1 MLNGLKQFQNVLV
14 IGGKSGIA
22 LELIKNICIVPNGK
36 VFLLGRKIET
46 QGINL
51 PGLEIIPINYDIS
64 DSIQRFGLVNQLMT
78 ERDFDLVV
86 LAAGYLGEQPIKSTP
101 ALDREIINV
110 NFSYSAEV
118 LEGVAQRMRMQK
130 HGKVLVL
137 SSVASIRPR
146 KSNFVYGASKAG
158 LDFLARGLQLDL
170 EGTGVEIYVARPGFV
185 HSKMTK
191 GMTPAPFA
199 ITAARAGQL
208 CAIGITKSKRIF
220 YVPGILRY
228 VMLIVRYLP
237 VKVLNK
243 LN

>member
-14 IGGKSGIA
+14 IGGKSEIA
-22 LELIKNICIVPNGK
+22 LELIKNISIVPNGK

-46 QGINL
+46 QGIIL

-64 DSIQRFGLVNQLMT
+64 DSIQRVGLVNQLMA

-86 LAAGYLGEQPIKSTP
+86 LAVGYLGEQPNTSTP
-101 ALDREIINV
+101 ALDKEIINV

-118 LEGVAQRMRMQK
+118 LEGVAQGMSMQK
-130 HGKVLVL
+130 HGKVLVI

-146 KSNFVYGASKAG
+146 KSNYVYGASKAG
-158 LDFLARGLQLDL
+158 LDFLARGIQLDL

-191 GMTPAPFA
+191 GLTPAPFA

-208 CAIGITKSKRIF
+208 CAIGITKSKRTF

-228 VMLIVRYLP
+228 LMLVVRYLP